1 MNSQIVT
8 QNHAGLALGTVAGV
22 DVKGALIGAAL
33 GALAMHFYGKSQ
45 GRKHR

>member
-1 MNSQIVT
+1 MNSEVVT
-8 QNHAGLALGTVAGV
+8 QKQSGLAMGTVAGV
-22 DVKGALIGAAL
+22 DVKAALVGAAL